1 MKKAIVSEARLT
13 AREFESQVST
23 LMDMKETIGGPVIV
37 MMHVT
42 PHITTK
48 ELRQKFVASCR
59 ENQIQVI
66 LDKNPLK
73 SRRQP
78 GSSRCIN
85 GFDTIAEFETWRQL
99 SGAGFSVAELDEIC
113 KAFAASNEVVDA
125 DLLRLGKEHL
135 DSPDRVM
142 RLADRLYE
150 LLPNI
155 ESVRDPYDDPER
167 WIGDGLDEIEEFEE
181 EEHPLSDNYRKTLA
195 AGVCFKMAKDKY
207 VLVRSRDL
215 IKQAMS
221 NARWAKLKMKDIK
234 ERLIRI
240 YGTTNVFVRAAF
252 INLDAYKNTRY
263 LKNLALSV
271 PREKWVRFAEKNEQG
286 VIEHNNLFTRSRLDG
301 VSMCTSG
308 KPGGFVYIKSPKRNY
323 SALAYK
329 VQPALDHCDVKRSP
343 QSSVHFAVDMRKLS
357 MQRKEYIEL
366 YAETDFAVM
375 PLAKSSTQAIIA
387 VPMVEDGFERLSNN
401 LVCAAGNGVITSEE
415 FPQAKYNACGVKSKG
430 MQIYKR
436 PLVTKKGIKVDAV
449 FDSQGSRRLKQAFF
463 GNGSIAMNAWL
474 RGDASVALKQDITD
488 SDFELVHDTI
498 DGVPVVLLL
507 GEMSIDVTHKGGV
520 HIINKKPVYAQI
532 QAVDESQWNEMWPLV
547 VRNIK
552 RNGHEVMAGIKNMDV
567 FATLLGN
574 IYGQARAKRVDIDS
588 IKGNNLLSIQQAFF
602 TKQHM
607 RKATSYPEGLKVVL
621 GLIDN
626 NTRWQDSQLTKMQV
640 EQILSAVGQPV
651 VIAGVSI
658 SPLKYLIKYEGK
670 VMVSPELRLIGNLIN
685 LAEARDFGRL
695 WMKLR
700 QYFIFSMKSVS
711 RLISPEVEAISG
723 PHATGAH
730 DHGVKLPFEWELVDF
745 VLKSCLPK
753 KYGKA
758 AREHIFELG
767 IDHVN
772 KVISGAKFKNHR
784 DPVLDIIP
792 VGGIE
797 FVEMS
802 VPVYLNG
809 KLDALHMNG
818 DDDGDLPATYEKQ

>member
-13 AREFESQVST
+13 AHEFESQVST

-42 PHITTK
+42 PHITDK
-48 ELRQKFVASCR
+48 GLRQKFVASCR

-66 LDKNPLK
+66 LDKNPIK
-73 SRRQP
+73 SKRQP
-78 GSSRCIN
+78 GSSRVTN
-85 GFDTIAEFETWRQL
+85 GFDTVAEFETWRQL
-99 SGAGFSVAELDEIC
+99 SGDGFSVAELDEIC

-125 DLLRLGKEHL
+125 DLLRLAKEHL
-135 DSPDRVM
+135 DSPDRIM
-142 RLADRLYE
+142 KLADRLYN
-150 LLPNI
+150 LLPKVRP
-155 ESVRDPYDDPER
+155 VRDPYDDPER
-167 WIGDGLDEIEEFEE
+167 WINDGLDEVELED

-221 NARWAKLKMKDIK
+221 DTRWAKLKMKDIK

-271 PREKWVRFAEKNEQG
+271 PRDKWVRFAEKNQQG
-286 VIEHNNLFTRSRLDG
+286 IIEYNHLFDRTRLDF
-301 VSMCTSG
+301 VSMSTSG
-308 KPGGFVYIKSPKRNY
+308 KPGGLGYIKSPDRNY
-323 SALAYK
+323 SVLAYK

-343 QSSVHFAVDMRKLS
+343 QSAVHFAVDIRRIG
-357 MQRKEYIEL
+357 MQRKEYIKL
-366 YAETDFAVM
+366 YAETDFGVV
-375 PLAKSSTQAIIA
+375 PLMKSSTQAIIA
-387 VPMVEDGFERLSNN
+387 VPVVEDGFERLSNN

-436 PLVTKKGIKVDAV
+436 PLVTGKGVKVDAV

-474 RGDASVALKQDITD
+474 RGDASVALKSDVTEG
-488 SDFELVHDTI
+488 DFELVHDTI

-520 HIINKKPVYAQI
+520 HIIKKRPVYAQI
-532 QAVDESQWNEMWPLV
+532 QAVDEDQWEEMWPLIV
-547 VRNIK
+547 KSIK
-552 RNGHEVMAGIKNMDV
+552 RNVHEVIAGIKNMDV
-567 FATLLGN
+567 FATLLDN
-574 IYGQARAKRVDIDS
+574 IYKQARGKKIDIDS
-588 IKGNNLLSIQQAFF
+588 VKGNNLLSIQQAFF

-621 GLIDN
+621 SMIDN
-626 NTRWQDSQLTKMQV
+626 NTRWQDSNLTNMQV

-658 SPLKYLIKYEGK
+658 CPLKYLIKHEGK

-685 LAEARDFGRL
+685 LAEARDFGKL
-695 WMKLR
+695 WIKLR
-700 QYFIFSMKSVS
+700 QYFVFSMKSVS

-753 KYGKA
+753 KYSKA

-772 KVISGAKFKNHR
+772 KVISGFKFKNHR
-784 DPVLDIIP
+784 DPVLNIIP

-797 FVEMS
+797 FVEMP

-818 DDDGDLPATYEKQ
+818 DDDGDLPATY